1 MKSDQDDIQILEIQN
16 MGKIRLKM
24 INNQPWFV
32 GRDVSTILG
41 YRNTS
46 KAIINH
52 VDNENKIFI
61 MISQY
66 NSNDKIQYSTKT
78 VFINETGLFNLIF
91 HSKTKSAKEKEEI
104 INYFKSIGILKKYNL
119 YSRKEINF
127 KYKLKQ
133 ALKPFGLKIIPQFQ
147 CLNYKID
154 FYIKSLNIAIEYD
167 ENDHRNYSYER
178 HEGRQREIEKE
189 LGCRFIRISDK
200 NTDEYNIGYVIKEIF
215 EL

>member
-16 MGKIRLKM
+16 VGKIRLKM

-66 NSNDKIQYSTKT
+66 NSNDKMQYSTKT
-78 VFINETGLFNLIF
+78 VFINEIGLFNLIF
-91 HSKTKSAKEKEEI
+91 HSKTKSIKEKEEI
-104 INYFKSIGILKKYNL
+104 INYFKSIGILKKYKI

-127 KYKLKQ
+127 KDKLKQ
-133 ALKPFGLKIIPQFQ
+133 ALKPFGIKIIPQFQ

-178 HEGRQREIEKE
+178 HQGRQREIEKE

-200 NTDEYNIGYVIKEIF
+200 NTDEYNIGYVIKGIF

>member
-16 MGKIRLKM
+16 VGKIRLKM

-66 NSNDKIQYSTKT
+66 NSNDKMQYSTKT
-78 VFINETGLFNLIF
+78 VFINEIGLFNLIF
-91 HSKTKSAKEKEEI
+91 HSKTKSIKEKEEI
-104 INYFKSIGILKKYNL
+104 INYFKSIGILKKYKL

-127 KYKLKQ
+127 KDKLKQ
-133 ALKPFGLKIIPQFQ
+133 ALKPFGIKIIPQFQ

>member
-16 MGKIRLKM
+16 VGKIRLKM

-32 GRDVSTILG
+32 GRDVCKVLG
-41 YRNTS
+41 YINNRKS
-46 KAIINH
+46 LKDHIYAEDRKDGVQIYDSFGRIQKCIIIN
-52 VDNENKIFI
+52 EA
-61 MISQY
+61 
-66 NSNDKIQYSTKT
+66 
-78 VFINETGLFNLIF
+78 GLFNLISK
-91 HSKTKSAKEKEEI
+91 SKTKSVKEKEEI
-104 INYFKSIGILKKYNL
+104 INYLKSIGILKKYNL
-119 YSRKEINF
+119 YSRKEIDF
-127 KYKLKQ
+127 KCKLKQ

-167 ENDHRNYSYER
+167 ENYHRNYSYER